1 MTASLL
7 IVGRGRMGRLV
18 EALAPDYEF
27 SVAGTVDVDNVAQ
40 PESWP
45 KAEVAIDFSLAE
57 AVPENFPVLAARG
70 MNIVIGA
77 TGWQAQEARLRA
89 EAEARGIGVV
99 AAPNFAIGVNLF
111 LALTERAAELWRDQ
125 PAFGAWLHELHH
137 AAKKDA
143 PSGTAL
149 ALEAAMRG
157 KGFHVFHTREG
168 HRPDLA
174 DLPDNKRWRS
184 RRIGAGIGDP
194 GPCGRILV
202 RGEPGWELIPEL
214 APLPGEPVIDKPG
227 KGSFCTTDLELI
239 MRQRGIDNLV
249 LTGITTDVCVHTTM
263 REANDRGFECVL
275 IEDCCA
281 ATDKSNHDHAL
292 KMIKMQG
299 GVFGAVATSGA
310 FIKAVS

>member
-1 MTASLL
+1 
-7 IVGRGRMGRLV
+7 MGRLV

-27 SVAGTVDVDNVAQ
+27 SVAGTVDVDNVGQ

-45 KAEVAIDFSLAE
+45 QADVAIDFSLAE

-149 ALEAAMRG
+149 ALEAALRG
-157 KGFHVFHTREG
+157 KGYARPIDVASSRAGSIPGTHTVGFDAAAETITLTHTARDRTVFARG
-168 HRPDLA
+168 ALQA
-174 DLPDNKRWRS
+174 ARWLHG
-184 RRIGAGIGDP
+184 RR
-194 GPCGRILV
+194 
-202 RGEPGWELIPEL
+202 GW
-214 APLPGEPVIDKPG
+214 
-227 KGSFCTTDLELI
+227 F
-239 MRQRGIDNLV
+239 
-249 LTGITTDVCVHTTM
+249 TM
-263 REANDRGFECVL
+263 RDVL
-275 IEDCCA
+275 
-281 ATDKSNHDHAL
+281 
-292 KMIKMQG
+292 
-299 GVFGAVATSGA
+299 GV
-310 FIKAVS
+310 